1 MISSAKFIPA
11 NRNTVVYSSEMSTLS
26 NIEKQNGITR
36 IYNNKLRLLA
46 FEMNFLNTQVN
57 VLPNKRPIVVY
68 IGYCPGEQITKL
80 VKLYE
85 FIDFH
90 LFDDMEPSAEITA
103 FAAGNDIIT
112 LYDHYPTVDEIASFR
127 EQHNN
132 VYLISNYT
140 DNEVRL
146 NANVTDQTAKQK
158 HEMHLVKEQKNITD
172 SEINMQYAKQ
182 FNAKCSLLKFRPPHV
197 HQEDRVKV
205 CDFSFFKGKILLPL
219 FSGPKSSECRMIV
232 ANYDEIFKWDYR
244 IVTFTINNWNFKI
257 RESSALNPFTGMHN
271 PLGNQL
277 GNQFEI
283 CVFFSILRDYFM
295 CIGNENP
302 AEMDVYSLYSQFIIG
317 KIDNADRC

>member
-36 IYNNKLRLLA
+36 VYNNKLRLLA
-46 FEMNFLNTQVN
+46 FEMNFLNTQVS
-57 VLPNKRPIVVY
+57 VIPEMRPIVVY
-68 IGYCPGEQITKL
+68 IGYCPGDQITKL
-80 VKLYE
+80 VKLYD
-85 FIDFH
+85 FMDFH
-90 LFDDMEPSAEITA
+90 LFDDMDPSPEILA
-103 FAAGNDIIT
+103 FAAGNENVK
-112 LYDHYPTVDEIASFR
+112 LYDHYPTDEEIEQFR
-127 EQHNN
+127 SQHNN

-140 DNEVRL
+140 DNEVRR
-146 NANVTDQTAKQK
+146 NANTSDKTAREKQ
-158 HEMHLVKEQKNITD
+158 EMHMLKEQKNIID
-172 SEINMQYAKQ
+172 SQVNMDYAKRIG
-182 FNAKCSLLKFRPPHV
+182 AKCSLLKFRPPHV
-197 HQEDRVKV
+197 HTEDKNKV
-205 CDFSFFKGKILLPL
+205 TDFMFFKGKILLPI

-232 ANYDEIFKWDYR
+232 SNYEETYKWDYR

-271 PLGNQL
+271 PLSNQL

-283 CVFFSILRDYFM
+283 CVFFAILRDYFI

-317 KIDNADRC
+317 GMDNNC